1 MKKRNVI
8 LTLLVGSLLASACGN
23 TVMTSKDDS
32 SSGDAFSGNEDNITQ
47 NATDSN
53 SDKGSIN
60 ETPEF
65 VRSDNPIEAVPSDES
80 LVICTEEIYKQNVQ
94 ALVDAWEVL
103 NPGVKASIVV
113 IPRDEEKAELKITSL
128 KTELMAGEGPD
139 VFILQAKPPIVEG
152 SLTGLF
158 PDPQKAISTGVFL
171 KLDDYIARAKYMDPS
186 TFPSIILNAGKNED
200 GQYILP
206 YAYDYT
212 LAAYNTSDL
221 GHPDQLP
228 MSWHEVVSA
237 TDSDIYQNLQMNMYY
252 PQIFT
257 QLADYENDLLLF
269 DEDEFVQNALGCIEA
284 SQMNFD
290 ENNDKQAVYWGLA
303 SGLELNIQQDPAW
316 KENDAHTFW
325 ALPNTDGGVT
335 ACINVYTAI
344 NSHTKQN
351 ENAFS
356 FLDLVYSPQVLSGE
370 GFCVD
375 EKYYANGDSA
385 KMDWSNGIL
394 MTHGALGQ
402 NTAQL
407 SDEEKAQ
414 LQSIYNRI
422 NCVRFNTD
430 MDQSLYD
437 MMMQMPFDTED
448 NARCQSIAEETYN
461 TLWMKMAE

>member
-1 MKKRNVI
+1 MRKMKMV
-8 LTLLVGSLLASACGN
+8 TALLVGSLILGACGN
-23 TVMTSKDDS
+23 TVITSKDDS
-32 SSGDAFSGNEDNITQ
+32 TSQGELSANIDNTTQ
-47 NATDSN
+47 NSTDSN
-53 SDKGSIN
+53 LEEGSIN

-65 VRSDNPIEAVPSDES
+65 VRSDNPIEAVPGDEP
-80 LVICTEEIYKQNVQ
+80 LVICTEEMYKQNVR
-94 ALVDAWEVL
+94 ALVDTWEVL
-103 NPGVKASIVV
+103 NPGVKASIVA
-113 IPRDEEKAELKITSL
+113 IPRDEEKAELKIASL

-139 VFILQAKPPIVEG
+139 VFILKAKQPLEEG
-152 SLTGLF
+152 NLTGLF

-186 TFPSIILNAGKNED
+186 TFPSLILNAGKNED

-221 GHPDQLP
+221 AHPDQLP
-228 MSWHEVVSA
+228 MSWNDVVSE
-237 TDSDIYQNLQMNMYY
+237 TDSDIYQSLPIYIYY

-257 QLADYENDLLLF
+257 QIADYENDLLLF
-269 DEDEFVQNALGCIEA
+269 DEDEFVHNALGCIEA
-284 SQMNFD
+284 SQNSFD
-290 ENNDKQAVYWGLA
+290 ENNDKQAIYCGLA
-303 SGLELNIQQDPAW
+303 SGLELSIQRESAW
-316 KENDAHTFW
+316 KGNNAHTFW
-325 ALPNTDGGVT
+325 ALPNTGGGVT

-344 NSHTKQN
+344 NSHTKQS

-385 KMDWSNGIL
+385 KMDWNNGIL
-394 MTHGALGQ
+394 LTHGALGQ
-402 NTAQL
+402 NMAQL
-407 SDEEKAQ
+407 SDEDKAQ

-430 MDQSLYD
+430 MDQSLFD
-437 MMMQMPFDTED
+437 MIMQMPFDTED
-448 NARCQSIAEETYN
+448 NDKLQSIAEETYN